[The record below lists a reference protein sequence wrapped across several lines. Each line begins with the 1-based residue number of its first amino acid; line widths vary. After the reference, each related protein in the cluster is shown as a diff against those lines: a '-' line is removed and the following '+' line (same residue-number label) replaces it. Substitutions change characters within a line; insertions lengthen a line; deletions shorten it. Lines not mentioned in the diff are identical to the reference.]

1 MFIAPLI
8 RSSVSTVGFLLSS
21 PVMKYLL
28 YYSFLIFQLASC
40 VMNVGQV
47 SEAENRTSVV
57 HDSISTSGM
66 SYSFLGN
73 ENEVLRHGGDHDKDI
88 AKQADYKPKDVNAVY
103 EVWETDRIP
112 LFPGGQDG
120 LMKYLSDNVKYPKVA
135 EDRGIQG
142 RVILQFVIDKKGKT
156 TDIKVVTSVDPELDA
171 EAVRAVKAMPR
182 WEPGLVGDKKV
193 KVKYILPLAFKLK

>member
-1 MFIAPLI
+1 
-8 RSSVSTVGFLLSS
+8 
-21 PVMKYLL
+21 
-28 YYSFLIFQLASC
+28 
-40 VMNVGQV
+40 
-47 SEAENRTSVV
+47 
-57 HDSISTSGM
+57 
-66 SYSFLGN
+66 
-73 ENEVLRHGGDHDKDI
+73 
-88 AKQADYKPKDVNAVY
+88 
-103 EVWETDRIP
+103 
-112 LFPGGQDG
+112 
-120 LMKYLSDNVKYPKVA
+120 MKYLSDNVKYPKVA